1 MIHTMEDA
9 SLGEF
14 IRRRREELRAADSA
28 YSVRQVAE
36 RVGIEPSY
44 LSKVERDIGSPP
56 AEETMVRLAAELDV
70 DADVMLA
77 MAGKVSRDL
86 RDVIR
91 RRPQLFGQLIREL
104 KDLPD
109 SAVLRLVREV
119 RDGDW

>member
-1 MIHTMEDA
+1 MIHIMEDM

-14 IRRRREELRAADSA
+14 IRRRREELRATDSA
-28 YSVRQVAE
+28 FSVRQVAE

-56 AEETMVRLAAELDV
+56 AEETMVRLAAELRV

>member
-1 MIHTMEDA
+1 
-9 SLGEF
+9 
-14 IRRRREELRAADSA
+14 
-28 YSVRQVAE
+28 
-36 RVGIEPSY
+36 
-44 LSKVERDIGSPP
+44 
-56 AEETMVRLAAELDV
+56 
-70 DADVMLA
+70 MLA

>member
-1 MIHTMEDA
+1 MQTGST

-14 IRRRREELRAADSA
+14 IRHHREELRETDPAF
-28 YSVRQVAE
+28 SVRQVAE
-36 RVGIEPSY
+36 RIGIEPSY

-56 AEETMVRLAAELDV
+56 AEETLVRLAAELGV

-91 RRPQLFGQLIREL
+91 RRPQLLGQLIREL
-104 KDLPD
+104 KDSPD

>member
-1 MIHTMEDA
+1 MDVMT
-9 SLGEF
+9 LGGL
-14 IRRRREELRAADSA
+14 IRNRREELRRDDVA

-36 RVGIEPSY
+36 RIGVEPSY

-56 AEETMVRLAAELDV
+56 SEETLVRLARDLGL
-70 DADVMLA
+70 DADLVLA
-77 MAGKVSRDL
+77 YAGKISRDV

-91 RRPQLFGQLIREL
+91 RRPQLFAELIREL
-104 KDLPD
+104 QDMPD